1 MFRPTSSLLSKFI
14 SKSAAARLPLDAKRA
29 GKGYT
34 KHFNGTKQGRHTSK
48 GTYVL
53 EKHKMVEIKAP
64 EEGWE
69 DSFKLKPY
77 VFTGVGKEET
87 KPYDPNENV

>member
-1 MFRPTSSLLSKFI
+1 MFRLSSPLLSKFI
-14 SKSAAARLPLDAKRA
+14 SKSSASRLPLDSKRA
-29 GKGYT
+29 GKGYK

-53 EKHKMVEIKAP
+53 EKHKMLTVVAP

-69 DSFKLKPY
+69 EGFKLKPY
-77 VFTGVGKEET
+77 VDARVGKERTRE
-87 KPYDPNENV
+87 YDPNEV